1 MKTPNNEEKEEGED
15 TQKQQFLVSF
25 FFFPGLFYFDEV
37 LLNRQSNSLEILYY
51 EKQEKGLIFCNYI
64 F

>member
-1 MKTPNNEEKEEGED
+1 MKTPNNKEKEDGED

-25 FFFPGLFYFDEV
+25 FWSFYFIEV

-51 EKQEKGLIFCNYI
+51 GKQEKE
-64 F
+64 